1 MFPICT
7 DRPESIGRERGY
19 RQWLI
24 GSVILHTM
32 ASLSKRGTKTMTHS
46 IRCNC
51 GKLKGT
57 LTRNKDV
64 NRCVCYCADCQAFAH
79 FLKRENEILD
89 QRGGTSIIQT
99 IPANVTFA
107 EGIENMKCMRLTA
120 NGLLR
125 WYAACCNTPIGNT
138 PPNLNTS
145 FIGLIHNCLSSD
157 QNLLD
162 KAFGPVSMHVNIK
175 YAIGEDKPKLIGF
188 LSGTLRIIVMV
199 LKARL
204 NGSYKRTPFFVL
216 ESGDPIVTPKVLS
229 DQELKDVMD
238 SV

>member
-1 MFPICT
+1 
-7 DRPESIGRERGY
+7 
-19 RQWLI
+19 
-24 GSVILHTM
+24 
-32 ASLSKRGTKTMTHS
+32 MTHS

-57 LTRNKDV
+57 LNRNANV
-64 NRCVCYCADCQAFAH
+64 NRCICYCADCQAFAR

-89 QRGGTSIIQT
+89 ERGGTSIIQT

-107 EGIENMKCMRLTA
+107 EGIENLRCMRLTA

-138 PPNLNTS
+138 PPNLNPP
-145 FIGLIHNCLSSD
+145 FIGLIDNCLSSD
-157 QNLLD
+157 RNLLSR
-162 KAFGPVSMHVNIK
+162 AFGPVRMHVNTK
-175 YAIGEDKPKLIGF
+175 YAIGEDKPKSIGL
-188 LSGTLRIIVMV
+188 LSGTLRIIAMV

-204 NGSYKRTPFFVL
+204 DGSHKRTPFFVL
-216 ESGDPIVTPKVLS
+216 GSGDPIVTPKVLS

-238 SV
+238 AVYNAHAHQPSKVDRL

>member
-1 MFPICT
+1 MACSS
-7 DRPESIGRERGY
+7 RRG
-19 RQWLI
+19 
-24 GSVILHTM
+24 
-32 ASLSKRGTKTMTHS
+32 AKTMTHS

-57 LTRNKDV
+57 LNRNDYV
-64 NRCVCYCADCQAFAH
+64 NRCVCYCADCQAFAR

-89 QRGGTSIIQT
+89 ERGGTSIIQT
-99 IPANVTFA
+99 IPANVTFT
-107 EGIENMKCMRLTA
+107 EGIENLTCMRLTA

-138 PPNLNTS
+138 PPTLNPS

-162 KAFGPVSMHVNIK
+162 RAFGPVRMHVNTK
-175 YAIGEDKPKLIGF
+175 YAIGEDKPKSTGL
-188 LSGTLRIIVMV
+188 LSGTFRIIGMV

-204 NGSYKRTPFFVL
+204 DGNYKQTPFFVL
-216 ESGDPIVTPKVLS
+216 ESGAPIVTPKVLS
-229 DQELKDVMD
+229 DSELKDVTNA
-238 SV
+238 V